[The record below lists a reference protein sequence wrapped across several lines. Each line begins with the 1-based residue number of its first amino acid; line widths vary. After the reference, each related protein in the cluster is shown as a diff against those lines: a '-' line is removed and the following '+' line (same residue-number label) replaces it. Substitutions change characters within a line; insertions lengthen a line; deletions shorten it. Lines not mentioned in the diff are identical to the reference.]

1 MELRVSEVV
10 QVTIPGTIERFLRA
24 RVRFRWKHGESKVW
38 GDSGDVV
45 GEGQGS
51 RESEGR
57 RELWKK
63 VVEV

>member
-10 QVTIPGTIERFLRA
+10 KVTIPGTIERFLRA

-38 GDSGDVV
+38 GDSGDV

-57 RELWKK
+57 RELGKK

>member
-1 MELRVSEVV
+1 MKLSVSEMVR
-10 QVTIPGTIERFLRA
+10 VTIPGTIERFLRV
-24 RVRFRWKHGESKVW
+24 RVRFRWKDGESKVW
-38 GDSGDVV
+38 RDSGDV

-57 RELWKK
+57 RELRKK